1 MGIKNSRK
9 NTSRKKMPIMHQLII
24 NEGTDTFNKK
34 TEKFCDKA
42 AQEPAVELVI
52 LSIDV
57 LKKKH

>member
-34 TEKFCDKA
+34 TEKFCYKA
-42 AQEPAVELVI
+42 AQQPAVELV
-52 LSIDV
+52 
-57 LKKKH
+57 H